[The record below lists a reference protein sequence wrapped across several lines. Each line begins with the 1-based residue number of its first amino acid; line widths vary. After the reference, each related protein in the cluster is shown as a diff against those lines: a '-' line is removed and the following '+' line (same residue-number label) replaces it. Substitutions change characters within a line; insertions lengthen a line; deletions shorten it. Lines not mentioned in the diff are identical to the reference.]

1 MVPRSPAPRATAA
14 RPPAPRG
21 RPRDPALEDRVF
33 RAAIDVFGQKG
44 WAGFTIDGVAK
55 AAGVGKAS
63 LYLRWNSKQQLL
75 FDALV
80 ARAGIDVDV
89 DTGDIRTDLQRLG
102 AQLLALFWE
111 DGGVTWMRLVV
122 EGAVNADFAEHRER
136 MTGPT
141 VLAARQ
147 IVRRATARGEL
158 PPGTSPALVLDAI
171 LGATIMHVAVTPA
184 ELRAVAKAQSDQYL
198 EQLIDLIL
206 AGVRAQ

>member
-1 MVPRSPAPRATAA
+1 VTTLPTQTISTNRA
-14 RPPAPRG
+14 PAPRG

-33 RAAIDVFGQKG
+33 QAAVEVFGQKG
-44 WAGFTIDGVAK
+44 WAGFTIDGVAR

-80 ARAGIDVDV
+80 ARASVDVHV
-89 DTGDIRTDLQRLG
+89 DTGDIRSDLRHLG
-102 AQLLALFWE
+102 AQLLAMFWA

-122 EGAVNADFAEHRER
+122 EGSVHSEFAEHREKL
-136 MTGPT
+136 TGPA

-158 PPGTSPALVLDAI
+158 PAGTSPALVLDAI
-171 LGATIMHVAVTPA
+171 LGATIMHVAVTPV
-184 ELRAVAKAQSDQYL
+184 ELREVAKAQSDQYL
-198 EQLIDLIL
+198 DQLIDLIL

>member
-1 MVPRSPAPRATAA
+1 MTTSLTRTIAAA
-14 RPPAPRG
+14 RTPAPRG

-33 RAAIDVFGQKG
+33 EAAIEVFGQKG
-44 WAGFTIDGVAK
+44 WAGFTIDGVAR

-63 LYLRWNSKQQLL
+63 LYLRWNDKQQLL

-80 ARAGIDVDV
+80 ARASVDVHV
-89 DTGDIRTDLQRLG
+89 DTGGIRSDLRQLG
-102 AQLLALFWE
+102 AQLLALFWA

-122 EGAVNADFAEHRER
+122 EAAVHSEFAVHRER
-136 MTGPT
+136 LTSPA

-147 IVRRATARGEL
+147 IVHRATARGEL

-184 ELRAVAKAQSDQYL
+184 ELREVAKAQSDRYL
-198 EQLIDLIL
+198 DQLVDLIL
-206 AGVRAQ
+206 AGVRSQ